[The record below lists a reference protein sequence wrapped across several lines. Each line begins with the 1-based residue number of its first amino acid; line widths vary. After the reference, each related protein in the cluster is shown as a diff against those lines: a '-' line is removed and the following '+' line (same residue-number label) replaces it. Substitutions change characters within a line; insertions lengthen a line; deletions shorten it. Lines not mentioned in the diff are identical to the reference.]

1 MRKNRCPVL
10 KNLHFSFRTFTIMI
24 MTILVGS
31 LKRGFSECPLHN
43 PVATATAECRSAS
56 ILYHW
61 RAN

>member
-31 LKRGFSECPLHN
+31 LKRGFSECPSRGS
-43 PVATATAECRSAS
+43 PRSPRTAAAPARSLAGG
-56 ILYHW
+56 LTG
-61 RAN
+61 